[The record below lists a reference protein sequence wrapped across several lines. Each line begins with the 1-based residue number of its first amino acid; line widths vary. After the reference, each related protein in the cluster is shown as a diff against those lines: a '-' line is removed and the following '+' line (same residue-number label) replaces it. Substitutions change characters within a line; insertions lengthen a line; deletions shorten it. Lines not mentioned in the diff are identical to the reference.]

1 MARVQVVIGVL
12 AAVLVFMAGGSD
24 VARADPDTVT
34 AGHDLLETDSSD
46 THIDFSVDPMP
57 ADYFG
62 PGSDPF
68 NGTVYL
74 EGDPFDSFGGYN
86 GLSPTDTIVE
96 RQEDAGDAGFPE
108 TIDIEI
114 VALELKS
121 VAPITI
127 TYNGGQDPEDWDV
140 TVSVPEGDANQETG
154 SMTIRHED
162 ADGGTFDIDAL
173 PVRPLLTF
181 IQVTGGSGV
190 MGPLYWPD
198 PPTSSYFVFAVSD
211 EDWCHTANPLATPPG
226 QVVIEKPGLTSNF
239 FPGIDCGPPRT
250 KTLVVLDDGSSRL
263 SVKAAEKAA
272 PGPVGGIAELP
283 DIAGRASD
291 QSVSSGGSSS
301 LAYAAIAGIAAAAA
315 LALAA
320 SGWYARRWWMH

>member
-1 MARVQVVIGVL
+1 MVRLRVVIGLL
-12 AAVLVFMAGGSD
+12 AAILVFMAGGSD
-24 VARADPDTVT
+24 VARADSVVQ

-46 THIDFSVDPMP
+46 THIDFSAYPLP
-57 ADYFG
+57 ADFFD

-68 NGTVYL
+68 AGTVYL

-96 RQEDAGDAGFPE
+96 RQEDAGPTFPA

-121 VAPITI
+121 TAPITV
-127 TYNGGQDPEDWDV
+127 TYDGGAYSYDWDV

-173 PVRPLLTF
+173 PVRPKLTF
-181 IQVTGGSGV
+181 IQVTGGSTV
-190 MGPLYWPD
+190 VGPLYWPD
-198 PPTSSYFVFAVSD
+198 PPTSSYLVFGVSD
-211 EDWCHTANPLATPPG
+211 EDWCHTADPLAAPPG
-226 QVVIEKPGLTSNF
+226 QLVIEKPGLTSNF

-250 KTLVVLDDGSSRL
+250 KGLVVLDDGSSRL
-263 SVKAAEKAA
+263 SVKAAEN
-272 PGPVGGIAELP
+272 PFPPVGGMAELP
-283 DIAGRASD
+283 NVSD
-291 QSVSSGGSSS
+291 SSGRSYVA
-301 LAYAAIAGIAAAAA
+301 LAALAAAA
-315 LALAA
+315 LVALSAG
-320 SGWYARRWWMH
+320 GWYARRRWMR

>member
-1 MARVQVVIGVL
+1 MARLQAIIGLLV
-12 AAVLVFMAGGSD
+12 AILVFVVGGSGL
-24 VARADPDTVT
+24 ARADPETVT

-46 THIDFSVDPMP
+46 THIDFSANPLPPDF
-57 ADYFG
+57 FG

-68 NGTVYL
+68 TGTVYL

-86 GLSPTDTIVE
+86 GLSPTDTIIE

-121 VAPITI
+121 VEPITV
-127 TYNGGQDPEDWDV
+127 TYDERPPEEWDV

-154 SMTIRHED
+154 SMTIRHEG

-181 IQVTGGSGV
+181 TLVGDTV
-190 MGPLYWPD
+190 VRGPIYWPD
-198 PPTSSYFVFAVSD
+198 PPTSPYFVFETYD
-211 EDWCHTANPLATPPG
+211 EAWCHTANPLADPPSHL
-226 QVVIEKPGLTSNF
+226 VIEKSGLTSNF

-250 KTLVVLDDGSSRL
+250 KGLVVLDDGSSRL
-263 SVKAAEKAA
+263 SVRAAENLN
-272 PGPVGGIAELP
+272 PPVGGLAELP
-283 DIAGRASD
+283 NVSDSSARNYIA
-291 QSVSSGGSSS
+291 
-301 LAYAAIAGIAAAAA
+301 LAGLAAAAA
-315 LALAA
+315 VALAA
-320 SGWYARRWWMH
+320 SGWYARRRWMR